1 MKDIRSCTYYNFYLQ
16 KYALAKRHCQEDKK
30 MSSRPG
36 EDSVQGGMTRNNMEG
51 LRALD
56 VCCDLL

>member
-1 MKDIRSCTYYNFYLQ
+1 
-16 KYALAKRHCQEDKK
+16 

-36 EDSVQGGMTRNNMEG
+36 EDSVQGGMARNNMEG